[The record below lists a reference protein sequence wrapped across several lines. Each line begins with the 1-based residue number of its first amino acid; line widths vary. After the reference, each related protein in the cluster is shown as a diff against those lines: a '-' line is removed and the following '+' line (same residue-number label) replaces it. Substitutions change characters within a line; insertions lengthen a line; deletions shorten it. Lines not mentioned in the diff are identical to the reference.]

1 MYQCPYPRLFTPIT
15 LAGTQF
21 RNRIFASPTGGQHT
35 HYGNHPI
42 NELICYYERKA
53 QGGAASVC
61 IGDAVADGE
70 HAQSNGSHICLDDIS
85 GKPHLNKL
93 SGSIRRHGAV
103 AAIEISHGGCS
114 ARISYSQ
121 GHKVYGP
128 VECDTEGSFGHPVHA
143 YAMDEEMIRYTIR
156 KHAEAARFAKQCG
169 FGMITLHGG
178 HGWLMHQ
185 FMHPYFNTRTD
196 EWGGTFEKR
205 MRFPLAV
212 IAAVREAVG
221 PNYPIEIRISGSEC
235 YEGGYDT
242 DYGIRIAEALDGK
255 VDLIHVS
262 AGSHEVAEVF
272 TVTHPNMFL
281 PDGVNVKYAAEIK
294 KHVRTPVATV
304 GALSD
309 PAMMEEI
316 LASGQ
321 ADVVELARGLICDP
335 DLPRKA
341 REGRQDEIV
350 KCMRCFTCFSSLMTR
365 GQICCALNPEICNE
379 ADVKFEK
386 PAPEPRTV
394 LVAGGGIGGMQ
405 AALTAA
411 ARGHK
416 VVLCE
421 KTDRLGGVLLCEE
434 KVPFKKHLGEYLAHQ
449 ALMISRE
456 KNIEVRLNTEVT
468 PALAKELGPDVI
480 VAALGSRPAVPPIPG
495 IDGPNVV
502 SAEAVYKQPEKAG
515 EKALILGGGLVGVE
529 LAIYLHMLGKQAEVV
544 EMLDAIG
551 DGGNIIH
558 ASALRVEIA
567 HRNIPMHFGTRA
579 EEITPQG
586 VRCRDKEGKD
596 VFYPAEK
603 VIYAVGQRPLQ
614 EEALALK
621 FCAPEF
627 YMIGDCLGAKNIA
640 NATAQAHDVACNLG
654 RI

>member
-103 AAIEISHGGCS
+103 AAIEISHGGSS
-114 ARISYSQ
+114 ARISYNQ

-185 FMHPYFNTRTD
+185 FMHPSQNTRTD

-205 MRFPLAV
+205 MRFPLAI

-221 PNYPIEIRISGSEC
+221 PDFPIEIRISGSEC

-242 DYGIRIAEALDGK
+242 DYGVRIAEALDGK

-294 KHVRTPVATV
+294 KHVKTPVATV

-341 REGRQDEIV
+341 REGREEDITH
-350 KCMRCFTCFSSLMTR
+350 CMRCFTCFSSLIMR
-365 GQICCALNPEICNE
+365 GLFACALNPEIGSE
-379 ADVKFEK
+379 HETKFAPP
-386 PAPEPRTV
+386 PAESKTV
-394 LVAGGGIGGMQ
+394 LVAGGGVGGMQ

-411 ARGHK
+411 KRGHK
-416 VVLCE
+416 VTLFE
-421 KTDRLGGVLLCEE
+421 KTDKLGGVLLCEE
-434 KVPFKKHLGEYLAHQ
+434 KVPFKKHLGQYLALQ
-449 ALMISRE
+449 ARRLE
-456 KNIEVRLNTEVT
+456 KAGVELRLNTPLT
-468 PALAKELGPDVI
+468 PELAKSLEPDVI
-480 VAALGSRPAVPPIPG
+480 VAALGADAALPPIPG
-495 IDGPNVV
+495 IRGENAIL
-502 SAEAVYKQPEKAG
+502 AEDLYPAPEKAG
-515 EKALILGGGLVGVE
+515 KRVVILGGGLVGCE
-529 LAIYLHMLGKQAEVV
+529 LAVYLGDLGHEMEILEMAPMLNTGS
-544 EMLDAIG
+544 
-551 DGGNIIH
+551 NILQGSSIQLQLKRLGI
-558 ASALRVEIA
+558 SPRLR
-567 HRNIPMHFGTRA
+567 TRVT
-579 EEITPQG
+579 EITPEG
-586 VRCRDKEGKD
+586 VK
-596 VFYPAEK
+596 
-603 VIYAVGQRPLQ
+603 AVGPEGELFLPGDTVAIALGRKPRR
-614 EEALALK
+614 EEADGLR

-627 YMIGDCLGAKNIA
+627 IQLGDCDSP
-640 NATAQAHDVACNLG
+640 ATIWQATETAYHMLTD
-654 RI
+654 I